1 MGLAAQ
7 KKTVAVFTGTE
18 GGSVEINCSYKDS
31 YIYSKHYFCRDPCRY
46 FDVLIE
52 TQKADIV
59 VSKGRYSILNTV
71 NAQSVSVTIKNL
83 RLTDSGVYY
92 CGVDKRGSDIFTK
105 VEISVRKAQVN
116 LSTTPQTTGSTETFS
131 TTNELSTTA
140 KPTWSSAHILMGL
153 AVQTKTVPV
162 FTGTEG
168 GSVEIYC
175 RYRDSY
181 QYSKQYFC
189 RAPCRYSDVLIE
201 TQKADIVVSKGR
213 YSILNTVTALS
224 VSVTIKNLRL
234 TDSGV
239 YYCGVDQWGSDT
251 LTEVQ
256 ISVKKAEANLS
267 STPQTTGSTGSKAEL
282 EVFGVLFGVVCANMV
297 FLLLFLYK
305 TSAPPSCSP
314 VI

>member
-1 MGLAAQ
+1 
-7 KKTVAVFTGTE
+7 
-18 GGSVEINCSYKDS
+18 
-31 YIYSKHYFCRDPCRY
+31 
-46 FDVLIE
+46 
-52 TQKADIV
+52 
-59 VSKGRYSILNTV
+59 
-71 NAQSVSVTIKNL
+71 
-83 RLTDSGVYY
+83 
-92 CGVDKRGSDIFTK
+92 
-105 VEISVRKAQVN
+105 
-116 LSTTPQTTGSTETFS
+116 
-131 TTNELSTTA
+131 
-140 KPTWSSAHILMGL
+140 MGL

-256 ISVKKAEANLS
+256 ISVKKAGANLS
-267 STPQTTGSTGSKAEL
+267 TTPQTTGSTDTFNTSKEFHITTAKPNCSSAHKIHSENNSTSSQTPPTTSPVPSAFHNPPVYGGIL
-282 EVFGVLFGVVCANMV
+282 G
-297 FLLLFLYK
+297 LLLCCVLVALVVLYRRQPNTQT
-305 TSAPPSCSP
+305 TSLKPQAPENQTLDSP
-314 VI
+314 PDQEEFCHVYDEMYSSAGTVVLENSELYSSIEHSPPAGEDSLYSFIAPH